1 MKYLYILLA
10 LLYIFF
16 PYDLLPDFV
25 VGWGWL
31 DDSVVL
37 GLLLRFLYLQ
47 KKKTQA
53 GRKNYQYRQSE
64 ANSRQQFTENG
75 FGKTR
80 NRAEERR
87 SDDDPYV
94 VLGIERKATEEEIKK
109 AYRKLVNKYHPDKVA
124 HLGDEFKALAE
135 VRFKE
140 IQQAYRKIV
149 KSGH

>member
-1 MKYLYILLA
+1 MKFLYIILA

-47 KKKTQA
+47 KKKNRA
-53 GRKNYQYRQSE
+53 GRQNNKYGQDE
-64 ANSRQQFTENG
+64 AHSRQQFSENSS
-75 FGKTR
+75 GKTR
-80 NRAEERR
+80 HRTEEERR
-87 SDDDPYV
+87 VDDPYV
-94 VLGIERKATEEEIKK
+94 VLEIERNATEEEIKK

-140 IQQAYRKIV
+140 IQQAYRKVV

>member
-1 MKYLYILLA
+1 MKFLYIILA

-16 PYDLLPDFV
+16 PYDLLPDIIA
-25 VGWGWL
+25 GWGWL
-31 DDSVVL
+31 DDSIIL

-53 GRKNYQYRQSE
+53 GRQNYKYKQNESHSQQQYYE
-64 ANSRQQFTENG
+64 NSSGETHNREE
-75 FGKTR
+75 GK
-80 NRAEERR
+80 RR
-87 SDDDPYV
+87 VDDPYA
-94 VLGIERKATEEEIKK
+94 VLGIERNATEEEIKK

-140 IQQAYRKIV
+140 IQQAYRKIA
-149 KSGH
+149 KSEH

>member
-16 PYDLLPDFV
+16 PYDLLPDIV
-25 VGWGWL
+25 AGWGWL

-53 GRKNYQYRQSE
+53 GRQNYQYRQSE
-64 ANSRQQFTENG
+64 ANSRQQFSENNS
-75 FGKTR
+75 GKTR
-80 NRAEERR
+80 NRMDEKRGH
-87 SDDDPYV
+87 DDPYA
-94 VLGIERKATEEEIKK
+94 VLGIERNATEDEIKK

-149 KSGH
+149 NSRH